1 VLEALSRLAPALLRH
16 VFAYGELLREE
27 TRDAWR
33 IVRRQALGVAVAAAA
48 GLMALL
54 MGCVWV
60 IGATWDGPNRLKAL
74 AALCLGF
81 VLVGLIGVWYAITAL
96 QPGQP
101 RPFQRLRAEWIADR
115 EEIEAFDSSSRRQ
128 AAASAAAEQ
137 EQQQER
143 EREQQQEREQEQA
156 RREQEQERWT
166 HEQ

>member
-16 VFAYGELLREE
+16 LFAYGELLREE
-27 TRDAWR
+27 SRDAWR
-33 IVRRQALGVAVAAAA
+33 TVRRQALGMAVAAAG

-81 VLVGLIGVWYAITAL
+81 VLVALIGVWYAITAL
-96 QPGQP
+96 RPGQP
-101 RPFQRLRAEWIADR
+101 RPFQRLHSEWIADR
-115 EEIEAFDSSSRRQ
+115 EELEAFESSSRRRAD
-128 AAASAAAEQ
+128 AAAAAERQ
-137 EQQQER
+137 QQQEQ
-143 EREQQQEREQEQA
+143 EQEQEEEQA

-166 HEQ
+166 HE

>member
-16 VFAYGELLREE
+16 LFAYGELLREE

-33 IVRRQALGVAVAAAA
+33 TVRRQALGIAVAAAG

-81 VLVGLIGVWYAITAL
+81 VLVALIGVWYAITGL

-101 RPFQRLRAEWIADR
+101 RPFQRLRAEWLADR
-115 EEIEAFDSSSRRQ
+115 EELEAFDRSSRRQ
-128 AAASAAAEQ
+128 AGAAARAEREHQQQ
-137 EQQQER
+137 EQQ
-143 EREQQQEREQEQA
+143 EQQEQEQA